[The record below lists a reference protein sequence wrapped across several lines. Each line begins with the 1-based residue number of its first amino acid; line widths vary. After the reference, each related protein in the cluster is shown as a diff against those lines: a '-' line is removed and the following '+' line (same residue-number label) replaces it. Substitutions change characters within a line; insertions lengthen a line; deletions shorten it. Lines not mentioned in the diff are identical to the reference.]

1 MRRRLM
7 FIVILVA
14 AVVAGLVTVGA
25 TASAESMLKP
35 GYSGQLIHV
44 VQWGETLNSISDRY
58 GTSPVV
64 IMNANGIRDGRK
76 LAVGQRLN
84 VPVRNYVSPGHTAPP
99 AAPAPNPA
107 KPGAGNCVP
116 YTIQPG
122 DSVSSIAAKFG
133 VNPMSLI
140 QINNI
145 INPNYI
151 HAGVTI
157 RVCDV
162 AYTPPAQVSWQPA
175 PQVVV
180 QQVVVVSPPA
190 APPPRPPVVA
200 PPGPPTCSGSYT
212 VVSGDTLS
220 GIAAMYNTSVW
231 QLRQAN
237 GLTSDWLYVGQVLS
251 VPCSAPPPRPGPP
264 PPPPP
269 PPGYHKPHVSPA
281 VCNPAVSITQPL
293 NNEAIGGVV
302 GIIGTA
308 TIPNFQFYKVEYGV
322 GEVPFNWVSIGGT
335 QSQQVTGTSLAW
347 WDTGTVPNGVYT
359 LKLTA
364 VDNQGQF
371 PTPCNVRVVV
381 EN

>member
-1 MRRRLM
+1 MRRLM
-7 FIVILVA
+7 FIFVLVA
-14 AVVAGLVTVGA
+14 AVVAGFVTVGA

-44 VQWGETLNSISDRY
+44 VKWGETLNGIADRY

-76 LAVGQRLN
+76 LAVGSRLT

-99 AAPAPNPA
+99 VASSPPPA
-107 KPGAGNCVP
+107 KSAAGGCVP
-116 YTIQPG
+116 YTIRPG
-122 DSVSSIAAKFG
+122 DSVSSIAARFG

-162 AYTPPAQVSWQPA
+162 AYAPPAQVSWQPA
-175 PQVVV
+175 PQVIV
-180 QQVVVVSPPA
+180 QPVVVVPPPPPPPPHPKAVAPPPPA
-190 APPPRPPVVA
+190 AC
-200 PPGPPTCSGSYT
+200 TGSYT
-212 VVSGDTLS
+212 VKSGDTLS
-220 GIAAMYNTSVW
+220 GVAAYYRTTVW
-231 QLRQAN
+231 QLRSSN
-237 GLTSDWLYVGQVLS
+237 GLTSDWLYVGQVLV
-251 VPCSAPPPRPGPP
+251 VPCTAPP
-264 PPPPP
+264 PPPAPKPP
-269 PPGYHKPHVSPA
+269 PAYHKPVVVPA
-281 VCNPAVSITQPL
+281 ICNPSVSVTQPL
-293 NNEAIGGVV
+293 NNETIGGVV

-308 TIPNFQFYKVEYGV
+308 TISNFQFYKVEYGQ
-322 GEVPFNWVSIGGT
+322 GEVPFNWISIGGT
-335 QSQQVTGTSLAW
+335 QSQPVTGTALAW
-347 WDTGTVPNGVYT
+347 WDTATVPNGVYR

>member
-7 FIVILVA
+7 FIFVMAA

-44 VQWGETLNSISDRY
+44 VQWGETLNSIADRY

-76 LAVGQRLN
+76 LAVGHRLT

-99 AAPAPNPA
+99 AAPAPPPA
-107 KPGAGNCVP
+107 KPGAGSCVP

-122 DSVSSIAAKFG
+122 DSVSSIAARFG

-175 PQVVV
+175 PQVIVQPVIVV
-180 QQVVVVSPPA
+180 PPPPSA
-190 APPPRPPVVA
+190 PPRPPVVA
-200 PPGPPTCSGSYT
+200 PPAPPACTGSYT
-212 VVSGDTLS
+212 VKSGDTLS
-220 GIAAMYNTSVW
+220 GIAAYYRTTVW
-231 QLRQAN
+231 QLRSSN
-237 GLTSDWLYVGQVLS
+237 GLTSYWLYVGQVLV
-251 VPCSAPPPRPGPP
+251 VPCAAPP

-269 PPGYHKPHVSPA
+269 PSHPGYHKPNVAPA

-293 NNEAIGGVV
+293 NNETIGGV
-302 GIIGTA
+302 IGVIGSA
-308 TIPNFQFYKVEYGV
+308 TIPNFQFYKVEYGQ
-322 GEVPFNWVSIGGT
+322 GEVPFNWVSIGGVKKDA
-335 QSQQVTGTSLAW
+335 VTGTALTW
-347 WDTGTVPNGVYT
+347 WDTATVPNGVYI
-359 LKLTA
+359 LKLTT
-364 VDNQGQF
+364 VDSQGQF